1 MKMKQQAPES
11 LVYTKRHGYMTAQYA
26 VRDIYDALVELI
38 TNCDDSYHRIGNEE
52 GQILIEIERRHKG
65 KSYVIIRDKAE
76 GISLEEMR
84 KKIKKVGDLT
94 SANGDRGFMAR
105 GAKDCAVLGKVT
117 FESIK
122 DGRYSKCEVLPSM
135 DFVPYSPSERAT
147 EQIHNRIKIPR
158 GNGTVVTIET
168 NPNVRI
174 PRHETLVSDLP
185 KIFSLRDIM
194 HKDSGKKVFLRN
206 LNENARPDKLIYQ
219 DPGGEVV
226 IDEKFEVSG
235 YPGAIAQLI
244 ICKANSRLDDPPDK
258 RFRRT
263 GIFIKGERAIHEVTL
278 FAREFEDESYAEFY
292 FGKLTCSF
300 IDKLCKEY
308 DERRES
314 GLPHL
319 DNNPILL
326 IDPNRQAG
334 LRREHPFTK
343 ALFRIPTERLRS
355 LVAKDKE
362 KEREKRAQIE
372 NKQTKEQLKK
382 LAKAASKFI
391 RDKIEEF
398 EEFTL
403 EGGMIESKEFTKKGV
418 LIIPNSYTLSI
429 GEVKTFV
436 FRAKKVPGISPE
448 EKVKVTRDDNSICII
463 TSEFLLSPSRTSEGI
478 LTGSFKVQGAR
489 EIETTYLRATYNGL
503 PQAEALIS
511 VVKSKIEE
519 IEIPNGFAFER
530 KAYRIR
536 EGKKKRLL
544 LRAKYPSVIAED
556 SPIEASSNCDD
567 IVILRPRALLRP
579 IAGTNYAEGYVT
591 IQGRRLGAK
600 GKITAKVHGYIAET
614 KVKVIQAGP
623 EEGIPIEIKIRDEDY
638 GNFRAKWDRPEHPN
652 WLLISARY
660 DSIRRYLGPG
670 PQFEGQNSPHFK
682 LLLAEI
688 VSENVTRKILEN
700 LEKQASWD
708 YENLGIEHFYA
719 LHNKLMKQFNPIAHE
734 IQLSKLELKTLKY
747 EDFS

>member
-1 MKMKQQAPES
+1 MKQQAPES
-11 LVYTKRHGYMTAQYA
+11 LEYTKRHGYMTAQYA

-52 GQILIEIERRHKG
+52 GQILIEIKRRHKG
-65 KSYVIIRDKAE
+65 KSHVIIRDKAE

-117 FESIK
+117 FQSIK

-147 EQIHNRIKIPR
+147 EQIRKHFRIPR
-158 GNGTVVTIET
+158 GNGTVVTIE

-194 HKDSGKKVFLRN
+194 HKDSGKKIFLRN
-206 LNENARPDKLIYQ
+206 LNENTRPDKLIYQ
-219 DPGGEVV
+219 DPGGKVV
-226 IDEKFEVSG
+226 IDEKFEVSS

-244 ICKANSRLDDPPDK
+244 IYKANSRLDDPTDK

-263 GIFIKGERAIHEVTL
+263 GILIKGERAIHAVTL
-278 FAREFEDESYAEFY
+278 FTREFEYESYAEFY
-292 FGKLTCSF
+292 FGKLTCPF

-308 DERRES
+308 DERRGS
-314 GLPHL
+314 GLLHL

-334 LRREHPFTK
+334 LMQEHPFTK

-355 LVAKDKE
+355 LIAKDKK

-372 NKQTKEQLKK
+372 NEQTKEQLKK

-391 RDKIEEF
+391 QDKIEEF

-403 EGGMIESKEFTKKGV
+403 KGGMTESKEFTKKGV
-418 LIIPNSYTLSI
+418 LIIPDQYTLSI
-429 GEVKTFV
+429 DEVKTFV
-436 FRAKKVPGISPE
+436 FRAKKVPEISLE
-448 EKVKVTRDDNSICII
+448 EKVKVTCDDNSIRIL

-489 EIETTYLRATYNGL
+489 EIETTYLRATYNEL

-519 IEIPNGFAFER
+519 IEIPDGFAFE
-530 KAYRIR
+530 KKFYRIR

-544 LRAKYPSVIAED
+544 LRAKYPSIIAED

-567 IVILRPRALLRP
+567 IVILRPQARLRP

-591 IQGRRLGAK
+591 IQGRRLGSE

-614 KVKVIQAGP
+614 KVKVIQADP

-638 GNFRAKWDRPEHPN
+638 GNSRAKWDRPEHPN
-652 WLLISARY
+652 WLFISARH

-700 LEKQASWD
+700 LEKQAPWD
-708 YENLGIEHFYA
+708 YENLGIEHFYSH
-719 LHNKLMKQFNPIAHE
+719 HNKFMKQFTPIAHE
-734 IQLSKLELKTLKY
+734 IQLSKLELETLKY
-747 EDFS
+747 GDFS